1 MKIINAI
8 IDGKTTKLV
17 KGIDHKEHDRFV
29 SKFFKSKIE
38 DIVSVKEGM
47 FKVEVTEVYI

>member
-8 IDGKTTKLV
+8 INGKTTKLAKV
-17 KGIDHKEHDRFV
+17 N
-29 SKFFKSKIE
+29 E